1 VNGQQLTVNGQQL
14 TVNGQQLTVN
24 GQQLNFLPPC
34 TNSQLITLQAT
45 TNYSQSQRHY
55 ECVSISNLLP
65 VL

>member
-1 VNGQQLTVNGQQL
+1 M
-14 TVNGQQLTVN
+14 N

-55 ECVSISNLLP
+55 ECVSVSSLLP